1 MKVFCMVQ
9 RGLCEDS
16 AHAKPCS
23 WRATL
28 VSLSR
33 LRAEPEIRVEHER
46 ENIALN
52 GVNNVKLLE
61 VGGKGGSPLS

>member
-1 MKVFCMVQ
+1 M
-9 RGLCEDS
+9 
-16 AHAKPCS
+16 
-23 WRATL
+23 
-28 VSLSR
+28 SLSR

-52 GVNNVKLLE
+52 GVNNVKQLE